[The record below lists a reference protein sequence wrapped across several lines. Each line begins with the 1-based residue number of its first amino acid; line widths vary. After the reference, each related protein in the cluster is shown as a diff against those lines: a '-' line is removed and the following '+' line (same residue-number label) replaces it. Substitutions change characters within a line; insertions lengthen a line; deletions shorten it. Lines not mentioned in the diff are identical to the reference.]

1 MGTKYKRVLLKISGE
16 ALLGNQQFGIDYEPV
31 EMIANEIKSIYDK
44 GVEVAVV
51 VGGGNIFRGMKN
63 SAKLGMDQA
72 SGDYVGMLATVMN
85 AVALQCALK
94 KIDVECRVQ
103 TAIAMNQIA
112 EPYVRHRAIRHLEKG
127 RVVIFAAGTG
137 NPFFTTDTASAL
149 RASEINAEVMLMAK
163 NGVDG
168 IYNDDPKVNPEAK
181 KIEYPAIVYSF
192 NNFNRMDADDKPYI
206 LHGRYQIIHM
216 YRHIKNDL
224 KTKFITEIPY
234 CYFERRMVTNG
245 IYNDYYVINI

>member
-1 MGTKYKRVLLKISGE
+1 MVTKYKRVLLKISGE
-16 ALLGNQQFGIDYEPV
+16 ALLGEQQFGIDYHPV
-31 EMIANEIKSIYDK
+31 EMIADEIKSIYEK

-51 VGGGNIFRGMKN
+51 VGGGNIFRGMKD

-85 AVALQCALK
+85 AVVLQCALK
-94 KIDVECRVQ
+94 KINVECRVQ
-103 TAIAMNQIA
+103 TAISMNQIA

-168 IYNDDPKVNPEAK
+168 VYNDDPKFNPNAK
-181 KIEYPAIVYSF
+181 KLDRVSYDDIIKDELKVMDTSACALCKQNKIPIIVFDFKAKGSLVKI
-192 NNFNRMDADDKPYI
+192 MD
-206 LHGRYQIIHM
+206 GESVG
-216 YRHIKNDL
+216 
-224 KTKFITEIPY
+224 TF
-234 CYFERRMVTNG
+234 VS
-245 IYNDYYVINI
+245 

>member
-1 MGTKYKRVLLKISGE
+1 MADNKYKRVLLKISGE
-16 ALLGNQQFGIDYEPV
+16 ALLGDQKFGIDPKPV
-31 EMIANEIKSIYDK
+31 EMIADEIRSIYER
-44 GVEVAVV
+44 GVEIAVV

-85 AVALQCALK
+85 AVVLQCALK
-94 KIDVECRVQ
+94 KIEVECRVQ

-149 RASEINAEVMLMAK
+149 RASEIGADVMLMAK

-168 IYNDDPKVNPEAK
+168 VYTDDPKTNPKAQLLK
-181 KIEYPAIVYSF
+181 TITY
-192 NNFNRMDADDKPYI
+192 DD
-206 LHGRYQIIHM
+206 IIH
-216 YRHIKNDL
+216 KDL
-224 KTKFITEIPY
+224 KVMDTSACALCKQ
-234 CYFERRMVTNG
+234 NG
-245 IYNDYYVINI
+245 IPIIVFDFKAQGSLIKIQNGESVGTFIN